1 MIPKLFKDISWFL
14 LEHGV
19 KTICSVIS
27 SILIINYFPPE
38 NYGILSISLS
48 VFTVFQAISSLGLD
62 SILLKKLIELTDY
75 SVIASSYKLRLIGSI
90 LISISCLTAL
100 LFLENQWLFIL
111 VILIV
116 SLYFDSF
123 RALKELAFSKKKY
136 TSIVYSNSSA
146 SLVQLISVAL
156 LVYFKSSLYWFALPF
171 VLRSLTFILI
181 LFALEWGEAKNTL
194 YIPKKI
200 DLKLF
205 KEGIP
210 LLIASIAGLIYTV
223 QDQWMIGIFMT
234 NEDVGIYSAGV
245 KFVLILLV
253 LPTIVTNVLY
263 HKIIELKSSNKFES
277 YVQSLYSI
285 LFYFGLVIYIG
296 MYFFSKYV
304 IDLIFPETYENS
316 KEVLIVYSF
325 ILIMAFFQSLNNKLL
340 ILFDKQKLIMQRVL
354 LSLIFNLLF
363 NLYLIN
369 KFGIVGAAYATVLSE
384 FLVLISYSL
393 NKSTRNIFIFQIKA
407 FNPSNI
413 KNLFK

>member
-27 SILIINYFPPE
+27 SVWIINYLPPE

-48 VFTVFQAISSLGLD
+48 IFAVLSAIASLGLD

-75 SVIASSYKLRLIGSI
+75 SIIASSYKLRLIGSFF
-90 LISISCLTAL
+90 ISVICFTAL
-100 LFLENQWLFIL
+100 LFIDNQWLIIL

-123 RALKELAFSKKKY
+123 KALKELAFSDKNYK
-136 TSIVYSNSSA
+136 SIIYSNSTA
-146 SLVQLISVAL
+146 SIVQLVSVIL

-181 LFALEWGEAKNTL
+181 LFALEWGKAKNTL

-210 LLIASIAGLIYTV
+210 LMIASIAGLIYAV

-234 NEDVGIYSAGV
+234 NEDVGVYSAGV

-253 LPTIVTNVLY
+253 LPTIITNVLY
-263 HKIIELKSSNKFES
+263 HKIIDFKSSNNFES

-285 LFYFGLVIYIG
+285 LFYFGLVIYVG

-316 KEVLIVYSF
+316 KEVLIVYSI
-325 ILIMAFFQSLNNKLL
+325 ILIMAFFQSLNNKIL

-369 KFGIVGAAYATVLSE
+369 KFGLIGAAYATVLSE

-393 NKSTRNIFIFQIKA
+393 NKSTRNIFVFQIKA
-407 FNPSNI
+407 INPSYI

>member
-27 SILIINYFPPE
+27 SIWIINYLPPE

-48 VFTVFQAISSLGLD
+48 VFAVLSAISSLGLD

-75 SVIASSYKLRLIGSI
+75 NIIASSYKLRLIGSF
-90 LISISCLTAL
+90 LISAICFTAL
-100 LFLENQWLFIL
+100 LFIDNQWLIIL

-123 RALKELAFSKKKY
+123 KALKELAFSDKNYK
-136 TSIVYSNSSA
+136 SIIYSNSTA
-146 SLVQLISVAL
+146 SIVQLVSVVL
-156 LVYFKSSLYWFALPF
+156 LVYFKSPLYWFALPF

-181 LFALEWGEAKNTL
+181 LFALEWGKAKNTL
-194 YIPKKI
+194 YIPEKI
-200 DLKLF
+200 NLKLF

-210 LLIASIAGLIYTV
+210 LMIASIAGLIYAV

-234 NEDVGIYSAGV
+234 NEDVGVYSAGV
-245 KFVLILLV
+245 KFVLILIV
-253 LPTIVTNVLY
+253 LPTIITNVLY
-263 HKIIELKSSNKFES
+263 HKIIDFKSSNDFEN

-285 LFYFGLVIYIG
+285 LFYIGLVIYIG

-316 KEVLIVYSF
+316 KDVLIVYSI
-325 ILIMAFFQSLNNKLL
+325 ILIMAFFQSLNNKIL
-340 ILFDKQKLIMQRVL
+340 ILFDNQKLIMQRVL

-363 NLYLIN
+363 NIYLIN
-369 KFGIVGAAYATVLSE
+369 KFGLVGAAYATVLSE
-384 FLVLISYSL
+384 FLVLMSYSI
-393 NKSTRNIFIFQIKA
+393 NKSTRNIFFFQIKA
-407 FNPSNI
+407 INPSYI